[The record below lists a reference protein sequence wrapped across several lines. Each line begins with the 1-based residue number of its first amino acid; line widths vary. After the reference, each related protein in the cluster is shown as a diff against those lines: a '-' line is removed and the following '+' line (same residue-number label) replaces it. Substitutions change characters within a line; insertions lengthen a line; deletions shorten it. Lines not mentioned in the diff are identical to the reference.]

1 MNLTFL
7 SSARFKRMVLWF
19 AGSVIVLSMLFAASS
34 VLLPFILGMVAAY
47 LLLPLVRWL
56 DAHMPPPLRGR
67 RSGRAVAILLTYLL
81 FLVLFAGI
89 LAFVVPVLGGQV
101 SSFVERIPYL
111 STRLEKLLEDGL
123 AWYRTNIPETWKQD
137 IEATVGDIAQG
148 GLNQLKNGLIA
159 MLRTVFSSLNFIV
172 GLVIIPFWLF
182 YILQDE
188 SAVSKGLFKLLHP
201 EIREDVQSLAG
212 LIDDVLS
219 AYVRGQLLLCLFVGL
234 LATASLMLIGVPFAP
249 VLGVIAGVFEVLPN
263 IGPFLGAI
271 PALLVALATEPV
283 SAIWVAVAFL
293 AIQMVENTVLVPRIT
308 GKSVQLQ
315 PALVMIV
322 LVVGGH
328 LAGFWGM
335 LLAVP
340 ITAAIRDV
348 FLYLYL
354 RLLDTPLSPAEAV
367 ARIRSKVEVVM
378 EA

>member
-7 SSARFKRMVLWF
+7 STARFKRMLLWL
-19 AGSVIVLSMLFAASS
+19 AASVVVLSMLLAARPI
-34 VLLPFILGMVAAY
+34 LLPFILGMVAAY

-56 DAHMPPPLRGR
+56 ERRMPPPLRGHR
-67 RSGRAVAILLTYLL
+67 AARSVAILLTYLL
-81 FLVLFAGI
+81 FLLLLAGV
-89 LAFVVPVLGGQV
+89 LAFVVPILTNQV
-101 SSFVERIPYL
+101 GSLMERIPYL

-123 AWYRTNIPETWKQD
+123 AWYRANIPETWKQD
-137 IEATVGDIAQG
+137 IETNLADIAQQ
-148 GLNQLKNGLIA
+148 GLNQIRNALMA
-159 MLRTVFSSLNFIV
+159 MLRTVFSSLNFIIS
-172 GLVIIPFWLF
+172 LVIIPFWLF
-182 YILQDE
+182 YILKDE
-188 SAVSKGLFKLLHP
+188 TAVSKGLSKLLHP
-201 EIREDVQSLAG
+201 EIREDVQSLMG

-219 AYVRGQLLLCLFVGL
+219 AYVRGQLLLCLFVGV
-234 LATASLMLIGVPFAP
+234 LATASLMFIGVPFAP
-249 VLGVIAGVFEVLPN
+249 VLGVVAGVFEVLPN

-293 AIQMVENTVLVPRIT
+293 AIQVVENTVLVPRIT

-322 LVVGGH
+322 LVMGGY

-340 ITAAIRDV
+340 VTAAIRDV

-354 RLLDTPLSPAEAV
+354 RLLDAPLSPSEAV
-367 ARIRSKVEVVM
+367 TRIRSKVEVVL

>member
-7 SSARFKRMVLWF
+7 SSARFRRMLLWLVV
-19 AGSVIVLSMLFAASS
+19 SLVILSMLLAARP

-47 LLLPLVRWL
+47 LLLPLVRCL

-67 RSGRAVAILLTYLL
+67 RSGRTVAILLTYLL
-81 FLVLFAGI
+81 FLLLLAGI
-89 LAFVVPVLGGQV
+89 LAFVVPVLGAQV
-101 SSFVERIPYL
+101 TSFVERIPYL
-111 STRLEKLLEDGL
+111 STRLERLLEDGL
-123 AWYRTNIPETWKQD
+123 DWYQTNIPETWKQD
-137 IEATVGDIAQG
+137 IEATLGEIAQG

-159 MLRTVFSSLNFIV
+159 MLRTVFSSLNFV
-172 GLVIIPFWLF
+172 VSLVIIPFWLF

-188 SAVSKGLFKLLHP
+188 TAVSKGLFKLLHP
-201 EIREDVQSLAG
+201 ELRADVQSLAG
-212 LIDDVLS
+212 LVDDVLS

-249 VLGVIAGVFEVLPN
+249 VLGLVAGVFEVLPN

-271 PALLVALATEPV
+271 PALLVALATDPV
-283 SAIWVAVAFL
+283 SAIGVAVAFL
-293 AIQMVENTVLVPRIT
+293 AIQVVENTVLVPRIT

-328 LAGFWGM
+328 LAGFWGV

-340 ITAAIRDV
+340 ITAVIRDV

-354 RLLDTPLSPAEAV
+354 RLLDAPLSPTEAV
-367 ARIRSKVEVVM
+367 TRIRSKVEVVL